1 MTRLFPVAWWVP
13 VLLIAGTLP
22 AAAQAPAPTTAPAT
36 APATAKPAPAA
47 MIDRI
52 VATMGDDA
60 ITLLEVRKRAA
71 SARNPMAEAVAGRGA
86 ETDATMKAALDDLIA
101 ERLILAE
108 ARKLDIT
115 ATDAEVD
122 QHTKAIKDQNGWS
135 DDEFATAVK
144 MLGFEDVKSY
154 REHARK
160 ELLKSQV
167 LRLKVGARIR
177 ITDRE
182 VEEEFNKEFD
192 GGKTEQEV
200 HLWHIVL
207 RLPDTVTLPLI
218 QEKLAKAEE
227 LRARAAAGQF
237 EAVARESSEDG
248 SAPKGGDVG
257 WFARGRLQPTLEEA
271 AFGLK
276 DNEVSPVVQSS
287 LGFHILRVTEHR
299 RVPLKDPDEARAR
312 VRYELSETAFAKIL
326 KEYIQELRSAAHVE
340 IKPL

>member
-1 MTRLFPVAWWVP
+1 M
-13 VLLIAGTLP
+13 
-22 AAAQAPAPTTAPAT
+22 
-36 APATAKPAPAA
+36 
-47 MIDRI
+47 
-52 VATMGDDA
+52 
-60 ITLLEVRKRAA
+60 
-71 SARNPMAEAVAGRGA
+71 
-86 ETDATMKAALDDLIA
+86 
-101 ERLILAE
+101 
-108 ARKLDIT
+108 
-115 ATDAEVD
+115 
-122 QHTKAIKDQNGWS
+122 
-135 DDEFATAVK
+135 K
-144 MLGFEDVKSY
+144 MLGFDDVKSY

-167 LRLKVGARIR
+167 LRLKVGARVR

-207 RLPDTVTLPLI
+207 RLPETVTLPLI
-218 QEKLAKAEE
+218 QEKLAMAEA
-227 LRARAAAGQF
+227 LRTRAAAGAF
-237 EAVARESSEDG
+237 EEVARKSSEDG

-276 DNEVSPVVQSS
+276 DGEVSPVVQSS

-299 RVPLKDPDEARAR
+299 RVPLKDPEEARAR

-326 KEYIQELRSAAHVE
+326 KEYIQELRSSAHVE
-340 IKPL
+340 VKPL